1 MVICSLNRPFSGSAY
16 EQELLK
22 YAKQVRESICEG
34 QLEVFRFPK
43 APLNWWSL
51 YFDFVTNGQ

>member
-16 EQELLK
+16 EQELLN
-22 YAKQVRESICEG
+22 YGIQVCELICDG
-34 QLEVFRFPK
+34 QLDVIRFPK
-43 APLNWWSL
+43 APLKWWCL